1 MPDAVAFAPIA
12 IEVAPLAVVVLPA
25 LPPIAIACDPD
36 ATTEPPNPPALYCAC
51 ATLPTVAPATS
62 ATAAT
67 AFATADL
74 FGLPRAESCS
84 EAATQAPRASFQ
96 IERYVR
102 FMSCYLQISAPHTP
116 PFIRRIFRAL
126 ARNS

>member
-1 MPDAVAFAPIA
+1 M
-12 IEVAPLAVVVLPA
+12 
-25 LPPIAIACDPD
+25 
-36 ATTEPPNPPALYCAC
+36 YCAC

-74 FGLPRAESCS
+74 FGLPRAESS
-84 EAATQAPRASFQ
+84 SDAATQAPSDSFQ